1 MSASPRSPAQAPRP
15 AADAVNL
22 RAVAPPGVV
31 PGRIWRAGAGA
42 VMDAG
47 TADELTQRHGLRAVI
62 DLRSPSERDR
72 AGAPAELLAHGVRWT
87 RTPLTGYPRD
97 IVHLPR
103 PTPDHYVRYYHA
115 ILMESTVGGVPALF
129 EALAS
134 AADEPF
140 LVCCHLGKD
149 RTAVVVAALLALA
162 DVPDELI
169 AEDYAASGTALG
181 PLLDRFAH
189 KWRAHGWTRED
200 YVVHLSTP
208 AVIMRTW
215 LAELRQR
222 HGGVRA
228 SLIRAGARPAD
239 LTALSA
245 ALTDPCADRPD
256 DPPTGPSSGPRPSG
270 TRGGDRP

>member
-1 MSASPRSPAQAPRP
+1 
-15 AADAVNL
+15 
-22 RAVAPPGVV
+22 
-31 PGRIWRAGAGA
+31 
-42 VMDAG
+42 MDAG
-47 TADELTQRHGLRAVI
+47 TASELTHRHGLRTVI
-62 DLRSPSERDR
+62 DLRSRGERER
-72 AGAPAELLAHGVRWT
+72 AGGPAELLAHGVSWT
-87 RTPLTGYPRD
+87 RSPLTGYPRH

-103 PTPDHYVRYYHA
+103 PTPAHYVRYYHA
-115 ILMESTVGGVPALF
+115 ILMESADGGVPALF
-129 EALAS
+129 AALAD

-189 KWRAHGWTRED
+189 KWQAHGWTRED
-200 YVVHLSTP
+200 YRVHLSTP

-215 LAELRQR
+215 LTELRRR

-228 SLIRAGARPAD
+228 ALIRAGARPAD

-245 ALTDPCADRPD
+245 ALTDPSRDPPDRP
-256 DPPTGPSSGPRPSG
+256 
-270 TRGGDRP
+270 

>member
-1 MSASPRSPAQAPRP
+1 MVSTPPSAAYPPPAVSG
-15 AADAVNL
+15 AVNL

-47 TADELTQRHGLRAVI
+47 TAAELTHRHGLRTVI
-62 DLRSPSERDR
+62 DLRSRDETDR
-72 AGAPAELLAHGVRWT
+72 SGAPAELLGQGVRWA
-87 RTPLTGYPRD
+87 RTPLTGYPRG

-103 PTPDHYVRYYHA
+103 PAPGHYVRYYHA
-115 ILMESTVGGVPALF
+115 ILTESATGGVPGLF
-129 EALAS
+129 AALAD
-134 AADEPF
+134 AAGGPF

-169 AEDYAASGTALG
+169 AADYAASGTALG
-181 PLLDRFAH
+181 PLVDRYAH

-200 YVVHLSTP
+200 YLVHLGTP

-215 LAELRQR
+215 LTELRQR
-222 HGGVRA
+222 HGSVRA
-228 SLIRAGARPAD
+228 ALIGAGARPVD
-239 LTALSA
+239 LDALTA
-245 ALTDPCADRPD
+245 ALTSR
-256 DPPTGPSSGPRPSG
+256 TGP
-270 TRGGDRP
+270 GDRH